1 MIKRLLN
8 RFIALFFSSLISIQ
22 CFAYDDVPLDNVVYK
37 YVDGH
42 ACAYGNS
49 KTAGDIKLRDKVTF
63 QERVFEDGEEKYNY
77 KTVDVTEVCDFSYN
91 EKITSITANRIKT
104 VHSSAFY
111 GCTSLRSVKL
121 GNTLDI
127 IGEGAFSDCTA
138 LEYINLPAGLTTIG
152 EWCFSRC
159 NSLFSA
165 STLKIPNSV
174 TTVGACAFSESG
186 VSEVNWGT
194 QIAVPTLAFE
204 DCINLKSIDLNQT
217 CEIGWCAFN
226 GCTSLKS
233 IAIPRSCTTIVDGAF
248 GFCSALTSVTLHKF
262 LNTIGESAFRNT
274 GIINLE
280 IPEGCENL
288 TIGKSAFKCCYELK
302 KITFLDGKKIV
313 IQSDAFSEIA
323 KLDYLHLGE
332 GIVEIGGYN
341 FNDCSLLEDFEL
353 PSTIERIGGYDV
365 DDLMGYENCDGC
377 FNNCPL
383 LTKIDL
389 PANIEGKK
397 VYVYGSFNYC
407 AKLGIVTEAPKQAY
421 EHKSSFNNCPNLGS
435 VVLRKS
441 TTKSVVSRTSR
452 AEAVSSLYD
461 AFNECPELEKF
472 ECEFVITGGVLRV
485 FDRCN
490 KLKFN
495 SYHIPYTDIVPS
507 MAVPWCYVKNVTMSE
522 SVREIGVAAIPNA
535 GKVTIPDSLR
545 IIHKYAINALEMSEI
560 VLPDSLHTVY
570 EACIRGGSG
579 VLNKLTLK
587 SKIPPV
593 FLKNDGT
600 PYTVEEI
607 ENTYPKRTIVR
618 NAESIPLYVPKGTA
632 EAYRNAPG
640 WHLFTEII
648 EYGESSAID
657 DVSISAPTVTVE
669 GGRIVVAGSV
679 PVTIFNMSGTMIYNG
694 ISERI
699 PALPKGFYIVN
710 AAGMAT
716 KVSI

>member
-1 MIKRLLN
+1 MKIP
-8 RFIALFFSSLISIQ
+8 SS
-22 CFAYDDVPLDNVVYK
+22 
-37 YVDGH
+37 
-42 ACAYGNS
+42 
-49 KTAGDIKLRDKVTF
+49 VTF
-63 QERVFEDGEEKYNY
+63 VG
-77 KTVDVTEVCDFSYN
+77 V
-91 EKITSITANRIKT
+91 
-104 VHSSAFY
+104 SAFRGNGVKEVDWATQVAIPEHAFY
-111 GCTSLRSVKL
+111 ACKNLASINLHQTCGIGSFAFCSCTSLESVAIPQSCK
-121 GNTLDI
+121 
-127 IGEGAFSDCTA
+127 
-138 LEYINLPAGLTTIG
+138 TIG
-152 EWCFSRC
+152 
-159 NSLFSA
+159 
-165 STLKIPNSV
+165 
-174 TTVGACAFSESG
+174 
-186 VSEVNWGT
+186 
-194 QIAVPTLAFE
+194 
-204 DCINLKSIDLNQT
+204 
-217 CEIGWCAFN
+217 
-226 GCTSLKS
+226 
-233 IAIPRSCTTIVDGAF
+233 DGAF
-248 GFCSALTSVTLHKF
+248 EECSALKSVTLHKF
-262 LNTIGESAFRNT
+262 LNTIGNSAFSSS
-274 GIINLE
+274 GITKLE
-280 IPEGCENL
+280 IPEECQNL
-288 TIGKSAFKCCYELK
+288 TIGKYAFNNCFALSRVIFY
-302 KITFLDGKKIV
+302 DGKKIV
-313 IQSDAFSEIA
+313 IQSYAFNEIS
-323 KLDYLHLGE
+323 KLEYLHLGE

-341 FNDCSLLEDFEL
+341 FNDCSFLEDFEL

-365 DDLMGYENCDGC
+365 EDLMGYENCDGC

-407 AKLGIVTEAPKQAY
+407 AKLGTVTEAPKQAY

-452 AEAVSSLYD
+452 AEAVSFLYD

-507 MAVPWCYVKNVTMSE
+507 MAVPWCYVRNVTMPE

-535 GKVTIPDSLR
+535 GTVTIPDSLR

-600 PYTVEEI
+600 PYTIEEI

-640 WHLFTEII
+640 WHLFKEII
-648 EYGESSAID
+648 EYGEISAID
-657 DVSISAPTVTVE
+657 DVAISAPTVTVE
-669 GGRIVVAGSV
+669 DGRIVVAGSV

-694 ISERI
+694 VSDRI
-699 PALPKGFYIVN
+699 PVLPKGLYIVN
-710 AAGMAT
+710 AAGTTA